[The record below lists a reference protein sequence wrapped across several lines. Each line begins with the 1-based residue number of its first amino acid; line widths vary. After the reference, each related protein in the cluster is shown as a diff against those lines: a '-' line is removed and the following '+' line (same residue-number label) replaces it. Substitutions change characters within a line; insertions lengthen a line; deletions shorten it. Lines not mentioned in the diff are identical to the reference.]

1 MGSVSTPT
9 PYDDVFKTLLNDCTE
24 LVIPLI
30 NEIFGEKYTG
40 NEHVYFLRNEHFMN
54 RQDADTKEKIT
65 DSCLTIQ
72 GILDKK
78 YHIECQSTP
87 DGSMIVRMFEYD
99 SQIALDSGELTG
111 HRLRVSFPRSA
122 VLYLRHNSRTPDEMT
137 VGIETPGGNLD
148 YKISVIKIQK
158 YSLDEIFEKEL
169 FFLIPFYIFKYEKGF
184 PKYNVDEEKLHKLEQ
199 KYQKIREQLEILC
212 ESGRL
217 SEYEKCTIIDMSKK
231 VLEHIAVRYV
241 KVQEGVKNVMDGKIL
256 DYEAK
261 DILKLGIKRGEI
273 SAYIDLIRDGF
284 LSLAE
289 AARRLK
295 MEESELKKYL

>member
-122 VLYLRHNSRTPDEMT
+122 VLYLIHNSRTPDEMT

-169 FFLIPFYIFKYEKGF
+169 FFLIPFYIFKYEK
-184 PKYNVDEEKLHKLEQ
+184 
-199 KYQKIREQLEILC
+199 
-212 ESGRL
+212 
-217 SEYEKCTIIDMSKK
+217 
-231 VLEHIAVRYV
+231 
-241 KVQEGVKNVMDGKIL
+241 
-256 DYEAK
+256 
-261 DILKLGIKRGEI
+261 
-273 SAYIDLIRDGF
+273 
-284 LSLAE
+284 
-289 AARRLK
+289 
-295 MEESELKKYL
+295 